1 MCDRSLRVLLVD
13 DNRDATDSLAVLFQ
27 LWGYEVRT
35 AYDGLAALE
44 QAKSF
49 APGVVVLD
57 IGMPGM
63 DGYEV
68 ASRLRSQPAFANV
81 LIVAVTGYGG
91 ARDRR
96 LSQEAGI
103 DHHIVKPLNT
113 DVLLQLIEENAAHAQ
128 PS

>member
-1 MCDRSLRVLLVD
+1 MTTETRR
-13 DNRDATDSLAVLFQ
+13 TPFAVLFR

-35 AYDGLAALE
+35 AYDGLAALA

-49 APGVVVLD
+49 DPGVVVLD

-68 ASRLRSQPAFANV
+68 ARRLRSQPAFANV
-81 LIVAVTGYGG
+81 LIVAVTGYGQE
-91 ARDRR
+91 RDKQ
-96 LSQEAGI
+96 LSKEAGI

-113 DVLLQLIEENAAHAQ
+113 DVLLQLVEENAGHAQ